1 MSDPLLDAADTVKQ
15 ALANRIIQDP
25 KRELQAFLKEG
36 YLNRDGS
43 RGYLAKEILLL
54 IAALCKGGPL
64 SIMSL
69 LRPGKG
75 PHGVPFGGEYLCQAI
90 DIAAYRRKLIKLQ
103 TNRAFD
109 AYLDPNAPTNTHDGV
124 TGVLSQLPKLP
135 GGLLFGVGMPRTTSN
150 PGGPDVPEALR
161 LYLPRPAGGVRGI
174 AKIKLTFSYKDVTI
188 ATVRQDI
195 AKAIATSPA
204 GKTAWVNGDGM
215 DHIHLQVERKNK
227 PDQVYRDAA
236 WRPA

>member
-25 KRELQAFLKEG
+25 KRKLQAFLKDG
-36 YLNRDGS
+36 YLSRAGR

-64 SIMSL
+64 TIMSL
-69 LRPGKG
+69 LRSGKG

-90 DIAAYRRKLIKLQ
+90 DIAAYRRKLIKLE

-109 AYLDPNAPTNTHDGV
+109 AYVDPNAPTNTHDGV

-135 GGLLFGVGMPRTTSN
+135 GGLLFGVGMPRTTCN
-150 PGGPDVPEALR
+150 PGGPRRTRDTDCGKLIVATRFPRKRNRKAAPPYADALWPFAR
-161 LYLPRPAGGVRGI
+161 NSLD
-174 AKIKLTFSYKDVTI
+174 S
-188 ATVRQDI
+188 
-195 AKAIATSPA
+195 TSPEDSCPA
-204 GKTAWVNGDGM
+204 TAFT
-215 DHIHLQVERKNK
+215 
-227 PDQVYRDAA
+227 P
-236 WRPA
+236 